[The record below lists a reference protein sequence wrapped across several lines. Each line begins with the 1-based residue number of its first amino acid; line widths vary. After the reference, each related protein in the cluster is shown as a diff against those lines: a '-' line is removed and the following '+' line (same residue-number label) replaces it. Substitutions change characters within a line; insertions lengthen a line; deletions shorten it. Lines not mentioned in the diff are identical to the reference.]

1 MNFYTVCSL
10 FYSLLLNG
18 VYFSKKRLKTI
29 ENKIFERIM
38 VTNLIGVLLALGSYY
53 TILNENKFPILNI
66 VVSKGYIIYLLTW
79 LTLFTLYIFSI
90 TSKNIEKELS
100 KIKKIFMVLYII
112 FSIGIV
118 MSPLYYH
125 NNNGAI
131 YSYGPSANV
140 MFIVSGLY
148 ICVWVV
154 RLLGNYNELK
164 DKCLVINNFID
175 TKDIISKS
183 HEKIDFKKNK
193 NKKLFVFVG
202 RLDDSSKKL
211 KRAINLVKEI
221 SSIELLIVGDGPDRK
236 MYEDFTKKCK
246 VENRVTFVGSKE
258 NPYPYMNEAD
268 YVILTSDYEGFP
280 VTYLEAITLNK
291 NIITTIETSDESIDM
306 KDIAY
311 IIPKKENEM
320 VEKVKDILKEKN
332 TKKSI
337 NIDKIQKNKIKIF
350 EELFDN

>member
-1 MNFYTVCSL
+1 M
-10 FYSLLLNG
+10 
-18 VYFSKKRLKTI
+18 
-29 ENKIFERIM
+29 
-38 VTNLIGVLLALGSYY
+38 
-53 TILNENKFPILNI
+53 
-66 VVSKGYIIYLLTW
+66 
-79 LTLFTLYIFSI
+79 
-90 TSKNIEKELS
+90 
-100 KIKKIFMVLYII
+100 
-112 FSIGIV
+112 
-118 MSPLYYH
+118 
-125 NNNGAI
+125 
-131 YSYGPSANV
+131 
-140 MFIVSGLY
+140 
-148 ICVWVV
+148 
-154 RLLGNYNELK
+154 
-164 DKCLVINNFID
+164 
-175 TKDIISKS
+175 
-183 HEKIDFKKNK
+183 
-193 NKKLFVFVG
+193 
-202 RLDDSSKKL
+202 
-211 KRAINLVKEI
+211 
-221 SSIELLIVGDGPDRK
+221 LIVGDGPDRK